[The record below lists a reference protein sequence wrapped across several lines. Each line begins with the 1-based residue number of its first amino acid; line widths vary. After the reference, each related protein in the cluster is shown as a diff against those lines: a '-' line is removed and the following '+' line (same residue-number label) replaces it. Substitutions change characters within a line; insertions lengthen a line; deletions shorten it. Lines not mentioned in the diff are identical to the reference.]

1 MNGIPIHVIIGAL
14 QNCGVLAMV
23 RGQLP
28 ESVTT
33 LTEDSRRV
41 VPGSLFL
48 AVRGSTADGHDFLP
62 QAEARGASCAIVED
76 VSRTNLPAIVIV
88 DARRAAAI
96 ASAAAFGDPAATLTL
111 AAVTGTN
118 GKTTTVNILRH
129 LLDQPEARS
138 ASIGTL
144 GVLVGGPGAAMEGG
158 EGLTTPAPVE
168 LQRLLRVLAD
178 FGVRR
183 VAMETSS
190 HSLHQRRVDGL
201 TFDVG
206 VFTNFTRD
214 HLDYHGTMEAYFAAK
229 AMLVER
235 IAPAGAAVVNADDP
249 AWAGLPPAPRLIRF
263 GIRAPAQVSAE
274 EIAFLPK
281 GSRWV
286 LNVGGERYS
295 VSLPLIGDFNVA
307 NALAAAAAAWHL
319 GVAPAAIAD
328 GLTRSPQV
336 PGRLELLHDSPTV
349 LRDYAHTP
357 DALERALEAVRP
369 FATRRM
375 LVVFGCGGDRDR
387 GKRPLMGAVAARLAD
402 FTILT
407 SDNPRNEDPERILD
421 DIETGL
427 GDARHERVED
437 RREAIA
443 RALAMAELDD
453 VIILAGKGHETYQIR
468 NDVRHPFDERE
479 IVRELTATGD
489 VGGLREK
496 GRVRG

>member
-1 MNGIPIHVIIGAL
+1 MSGIPIHVITEAL
-14 QNCGVLAMV
+14 QRCGVLAMV

-28 ESVTT
+28 DSVTT
-33 LTEDSRRV
+33 ITEDSRRV

-48 AVRGSTADGHDFLP
+48 AVRGSVADGHDFLP
-62 QAEARGASCAIVED
+62 QAAARGASCVMVED
-76 VSRTNLPAIVIV
+76 VSRTELPAIVIV

-96 ASAAAFGDPAATLTL
+96 ASAAAFGDPATTLTL

-129 LLDQPEARS
+129 LLDEPEARS

-144 GVLVGGPGAAMEGG
+144 GVLVGGLGAAMEGG

-168 LQRLLRVLAD
+168 LQRLLRMLAD
-178 FGVRR
+178 SGVRR

-201 TFDVG
+201 TFDVA

-235 IAPAGAAVVNADDP
+235 LAPAGATVVNADDP
-249 AWAGLPPAPRLIRF
+249 AWADLPAAPRTIRF
-263 GIRAPAQVSAE
+263 GIHSAADVGAE
-274 EIAFLPK
+274 EISFVPT
-281 GSRWV
+281 GSSWV
-286 LNVGGERYS
+286 LRAGGERHP

-307 NALAAAAAAWHL
+307 NALGASAAAWHL
-319 GVAPAAIAD
+319 GVPPAVIAD
-328 GLTRSPQV
+328 RLTRSPQV
-336 PGRLELLHDSPTV
+336 PGRLELLHESPTV

-357 DALERALEAVRP
+357 DALERALAAVRP
-369 FATRRM
+369 FATRRI

-387 GKRPLMGAVAARLAD
+387 GKRPLMGAVATRLAD

-407 SDNPRNEDPERILD
+407 SDNPRNEDPQRILD
-421 DIETGL
+421 DIEAGVD
-427 GDARHERVED
+427 GAQYERVED
-437 RREAIA
+437 RRDAIA
-443 RALAMAELDD
+443 RALVMAERDD
-453 VIILAGKGHETYQIR
+453 VIVLAGKGHETYQIR
-468 NDVRHPFDERE
+468 NGVRHPFDERE
-479 IVRELTATGD
+479 VVLELT
-489 VGGLREK
+489 GGSVS
-496 GRVRG
+496 GRGHE